1 MSKKRHIKSDYE
13 IKFEKAMGQ
22 ILSQPKWED
31 EAYVVEAWYD
41 IEDNDPDISTERLF
55 AMTSDIT
62 GEEIDS
68 VSDIMCRFNE
78 ELKEVLDE

>member
-1 MSKKRHIKSDYE
+1 MSKRRNVKSYYE
-13 IKFEKAMGQ
+13 IKFEKAMAQ

-62 GEEIDS
+62 GEDIDS
-68 VSDIMCRFNE
+68 IADIMSRFNE
-78 ELKEVLDE
+78 ELREVLE